1 MRPSNDPT
9 GYEQLN
15 TPLTVRVLQ
24 TLLDCI
30 KRQTYVQSVSLKDAF
45 QVRDLS
51 KAASLGMDP
60 SDYQN
65 AMQGLETEVIKM
77 KDVYNQEVNS
87 LRFVI

>member
-1 MRPSNDPT
+1 MRLSPDPT
-9 GYEQLN
+9 GYDHPTHYSCSSSPSQQYCL
-15 TPLTVRVLQ
+15 
-24 TLLDCI
+24 
-30 KRQTYVQSVSLKDAF
+30 KRPICVQSVSFKGAF

-65 AMQGLETEVIKM
+65 AMQGLEAEVIKM
-77 KDVYNQEVNS
+77 KEVYNQEVNS

>member
-1 MRPSNDPT
+1 M
-9 GYEQLN
+9 
-15 TPLTVRVLQ
+15 
-24 TLLDCI
+24 
-30 KRQTYVQSVSLKDAF
+30 QSVSLKDAF